1 MKFENIPNT
10 ILEQSVEK
18 DGGVLKTIIT
28 YGDNGVRESIEYVF
42 YPNINMDE
50 FVIKNY

>member
-28 YGDNGVRESIEYVF
+28 YGDDGKTKSIEYVF

>member
-1 MKFENIPNT
+1 MKNIPNT

-28 YGDNGVRESIEYVF
+28 YGDDGKTKSVEYVF
-42 YPNINMDE
+42 YPNIDMDE

>member
-1 MKFENIPNT
+1 MKNIPNT

-18 DGGVLKTIIT
+18 DGGVLKTIIS
-28 YGDNGVRESIEYVF
+28 YGDDGKTKSIEYVF
-42 YPNINMDE
+42 YPNIDMDE

>member
-1 MKFENIPNT
+1 MKNIPNT

-28 YGDNGVRESIEYVF
+28 YGDDGKTKSIEYVF
-42 YPNINMDE
+42 YPNIDMDE

>member
-1 MKFENIPNT
+1 MTINMNIPNT

-28 YGDNGVRESIEYVF
+28 YGDNGERESIEYVF
-42 YPNINMDE
+42 YADR
-50 FVIKNY
+50 KL

>member
-1 MKFENIPNT
+1 MKNIPNT

-28 YGDNGVRESIEYVF
+28 YGDDGKTKSIEYVF

>member
-1 MKFENIPNT
+1 MTDMNIPNT

-28 YGDNGVRESIEYVF
+28 YGDNGERESIECVF
-42 YPNINMDE
+42 YSGR
-50 FVIKNY
+50 KLS

>member
-28 YGDNGVRESIEYVF
+28 YGDDGKTKSIEFVF